1 MSTTKLINAE
11 ADLAAKFVGE
21 FTCDGGNGQS
31 ILQLYRTGKIVTT
44 NRLSLPGE
52 NVEFITSGSWY
63 MEGKEIVMTI
73 LDEKE
78 ANVIYRVKPSGG
90 ANLGLIL
97 GLSIGIPVLVA
108 GIAVGVFFIIKKKK
122 KEKQ

>member
-1 MSTTKLINAE
+1 
-11 ADLAAKFVGE
+11 
-21 FTCDGGNGQS
+21 
-31 ILQLYRTGKIVTT
+31 
-44 NRLSLPGE
+44 
-52 NVEFITSGSWY
+52 
-63 MEGKEIVMTI
+63 MTI

-90 ANLGLIL
+90 TNLGLIL

-122 KEKQ
+122 KEKQQ